1 MVGLVMYTGGLQHLR
16 SYCIRYTTSFQKPGD
31 VYLVKH
37 ESEWCAAVY
46 TVGIAFSKIVRQ
58 ARSRFELGPETLHKI
73 NRLRI

>member
-46 TVGIAFSKIVRQ
+46 TVGSIQQDSETSKKQIWI
-58 ARSRFELGPETLHKI
+58 RSRNFT
-73 NRLRI
+73 